1 MNSSAQ
7 LVCRVPLIALHPFV
21 SCQTPNSSKLVQPFS
36 HILIQPSPTN
46 NEHSQSPNS
55 SLAPQSP
62 MPPTLY
68 YTRDT
73 PAFTGFQPEP
83 AGRGTAGIIWTC
95 ISTIL
100 LSSWSSFH
108 GEAYDPNKSSKEEAR
123 KLYGLRFTYSFLL
136 PEAGAVESFENLF
149 DALRLRN
156 TVAQVGG
163 PEFANFSLAQ
173 AFIFVK
179 NSVYRRSQGS
189 EETKWV
195 GPQALVKLVSNGSLS
210 FSVLP
215 TDDEIADKSKR
226 DWTLKLLS
234 IIQTLWFIV
243 NIIARLD
250 RGYTVS
256 LIEDITVGNAF
267 CGVIEFACWFYCP
280 QDIRLSF
287 IIKPDVSGTA
297 NGQSVNE
304 SREPQ
309 EESASDR
316 GTLLVS
322 ADGARNKASSRPPVS
337 VTENPRGDRWSKELP
352 ISERPSPLHKKPKRR
367 ATFAPQTS
375 EFEGASEKI
384 FINYS
389 FPSVTETWIWRGG
402 SITLVLLG
410 LCMSFIRTMMLG
422 VALASFRKAPMRL
435 YETPSW
441 TPYWPH
447 I

>member
-1 MNSSAQ
+1 
-7 LVCRVPLIALHPFV
+7 
-21 SCQTPNSSKLVQPFS
+21 
-36 HILIQPSPTN
+36 
-46 NEHSQSPNS
+46 
-55 SLAPQSP
+55 

-95 ISTIL
+95 IGTIL

-108 GEAYDPNKSSKEEAR
+108 GEAYDPNKSSKEDAR

-149 DALRLRN
+149 DALRLWK

-243 NIIARLD
+243 NIIARLA

-287 IIKPDVSGTA
+287 IIKPDISGTA
-297 NGQSVNE
+297 NDQSVNE

-337 VTENPRGDRWSKELP
+337 VTEDPRGDRWSKELP
-352 ISERPSPLHKKPKRR
+352 LSERPSLLHKKPKRR

-384 FINYS
+384 FIVNMVALTVLFAGIHMAAWNYS

-402 SITLVLLG
+402 SVTLVLLG
-410 LCMSFIRTMMLG
+410 LCMSFSLDQREVDGFQLETAWDWTFNSILIIYPLVRTMMLG